1 MTVKVRDEQT
11 NTPAKGT
18 KLMPCGLKIYAD
30 VS

>member
-1 MTVKVRDEQT
+1 MTAEVRDERT

-18 KLMPCGLKIYAD
+18 KLMPCGLKIDAD